1 MKNKYIK
8 DLSFDNEKI
17 IHKDKDYYLNEH
29 PFGVLTNDINS
40 PLYSVSVSN
49 SSLSID
55 IWSGCAYG
63 CKYCHVQ
70 GIYSYIKDEGQ
81 MKKKPVLNTKHSIDD
96 IISELVEHPFFEKDI
111 TIISIGTGSTEP
123 FGNIEVTQSTIDI
136 MNSFVKRGYKNPFWI
151 VTKAGIPKKIIGDL
165 EEIAN
170 NGNKIMISICW
181 ANNPQNIE
189 PVKNKRFKN
198 VDLLKN
204 IKNVYVAWYMR
215 PLVAEWG
222 ANEKTLE
229 YMFKY
234 VYENYGDSIDMIVP
248 GGMRW
253 TSGIEYAL
261 TQINKVV
268 LPNLIKDDNKKT
280 LDDKIMSTIKN
291 LSSKFFPNIPVF
303 FNSSCA
309 LSYMLE
315 KSSISLVNNIKEKNC
330 HFSECPLKQRNICN
344 CVSNIK
350 EFKELED
357 KLSDIGIDIK
367 FKKIDFKNNE
377 IVSVPSISEFNYSI
391 KQIIIRIIAE
401 YKNKMRG

>member
-96 IISELVEHPFFEKDI
+96 IISELVEHPFFEKDV

-204 IKNVYVAWYMR
+204 IKNIYVAWYMR

-229 YMFKY
+229 CMFKY
-234 VYENYGDSIDMIVP
+234 VYENYADSIDMIVP

-280 LDDKIMSTIKN
+280 LDDKIMNTIKD

-330 HFSECPLKQRNICN
+330 NFSECPLKQRNICN

-357 KLSDIGIDIK
+357 KLSNIGIDIK

>member
-96 IISELVEHPFFEKDI
+96 IISELVEHPFFEKDV

-204 IKNVYVAWYMR
+204 IKNIYVAWYMR

-229 YMFKY
+229 CMFKY
-234 VYENYGDSIDMIVP
+234 VYENYADSIDMIVP

-280 LDDKIMSTIKN
+280 LDDKIMNTIKD

-330 HFSECPLKQRNICN
+330 NFSECPLKQRNICN

-357 KLSDIGIDIK
+357 KLSNIGIDIK
-367 FKKIDFKNNE
+367 FEKIDFKNNE

>member
-96 IISELVEHPFFEKDI
+96 IISELVEHPFFEKDV

-123 FGNIEVTQSTIDI
+123 FGNLEVTQSTIDI

-280 LDDKIMSTIKN
+280 LDDKIMNTIKN

>member
-96 IISELVEHPFFEKDI
+96 IISELVEHPFFEKDV

-204 IKNVYVAWYMR
+204 IKNIYVAWYMR

-280 LDDKIMSTIKN
+280 LDDKIMNTIKD

-330 HFSECPLKQRNICN
+330 NFSECPLKQRNICN

-357 KLSDIGIDIK
+357 KLSNIGIDIK